1 MPESRNRPKHHHHQH
16 SHRPP
21 HPPMPVHH
29 NTLAKTRKSA
39 AFVVSILA
47 AVLGLAVAFFTQGA
61 DAFWLITG
69 TLAGAIIGY
78 LVGRNMDKSI
88 QKEIRK

>member
-1 MPESRNRPKHHHHQH
+1 MPESRNRAKHHHHQH
-16 SHRPP
+16 PHRPQNP
-21 HPPMPVHH
+21 SMPVRH
-29 NTLAKTRKSA
+29 NTLARARKSA

-61 DAFWLITG
+61 DAFWLIAG
-69 TLAGAIIGY
+69 TLGGAIIGY
-78 LVGRNMDKSI
+78 LVGRSMDKSI